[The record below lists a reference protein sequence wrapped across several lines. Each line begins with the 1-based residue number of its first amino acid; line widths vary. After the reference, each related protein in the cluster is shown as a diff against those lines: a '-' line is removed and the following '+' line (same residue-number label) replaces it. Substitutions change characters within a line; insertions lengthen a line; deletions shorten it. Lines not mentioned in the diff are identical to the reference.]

1 MTPLKGLKGQRIIAM
16 WALSAANSIRYNI
29 TVQALV
35 VLTVAMLVTGNLV
48 ATLNAINVIKT

>member
-1 MTPLKGLKGQRIIAM
+1 VG
-16 WALSAANSIRYNI
+16 ALSAANSIRYNI